1 MSSET
6 NVLGRDIGHV
16 IESGLPSGSGVAYL
30 IDPTLQILRAVIEIG
45 VDAETFPS
53 VRVLAD
59 RSLLK
64 TVLDDFPVASN
75 AAELVDRG
83 ALDLR
88 VVTATAGNALL
99 VTDASVVAIVA
110 AGEQVA
116 GLATADESFVREAN
130 ETYRTRFEAAEPFS
144 LRTPALSTIRSSL
157 EAEFGSAVRT
167 DFDAVLASI
176 DTTDGPDLDEVAIS
190 LLVAARNDVLL
201 YDISKWG
208 EDTGIASKATF
219 SRTKTDLEDA
229 GLIETEKVPIDVGR
243 PRLRLKLNEDRFEE
257 ATPAEGLLHTA
268 RFWPPSDKP
277 SHPRFRRSP
286 RVDW

>member
-6 NVLGRDIGHV
+6 NVLGHDIGHV
-16 IESGLPSGSGVAYL
+16 IQSGLPSDSDVAYL
-30 IDPTLQILRAVIEIG
+30 IDPTPSILRAMIEVC
-45 VDAETFPS
+45 VDVAELPS
-53 VRVLAD
+53 IRVLAD

-64 TVLDDFPVASN
+64 TVFDDFPVASN

-83 ALDLR
+83 ALELR
-88 VVTATAGNALL
+88 IATADTGNALL
-99 VTDASVVAIVA
+99 VTDTSVVAVVS

-116 GLATADESFVREAN
+116 GLVTTHEAFVRDAI
-130 ETYRTRFEAAEPFS
+130 ETYRTHFEAAESFS

-157 EAEFGSAVRT
+157 DAEFGAAVQA
-167 DFDAVLASI
+167 DFDAVLASLGA
-176 DTTDGPDLDEVAIS
+176 DDGPDLDEVVIS

-243 PRLRLKLNEDRFEE
+243 PRLRLQTGEDRLETAE
-257 ATPAEGLLHTA
+257 PERLATIAADLLG
-268 RFWPPSDKP
+268 
-277 SHPRFRRSP
+277 
-286 RVDW
+286 